1 MRKKMTMSIVLL
13 CLTAMVGQNQAGVV
27 EEFDSTNGGFSVV
40 NIGPLENEWTW
51 TPGSWLV
58 NGTENAYEY
67 TPTSSA
73 LNSPVFTVIQTGLVT
88 MQFEHRYSF
97 EFDGTTRWDGGQ
109 VRVSING
116 GPYEPVLE
124 ANFTANG
131 YDGVITGNNILN
143 GQEGFNGTSA
153 GFAQGAFITSAV
165 SGTFSTGD
173 QVSVQFIGAWDE
185 AAKGFEPNWEID
197 RLEIQGVVIP
207 APGAL
212 LLGALGM
219 GLVGWLRR
227 RRTL

>member
-1 MRKKMTMSIVLL
+1 MRKRVMMSVVLL
-13 CLTAMVGQNQAGVV
+13 CLTAMVGQNQAGLV
-27 EEFDSTNGGFSVV
+27 EEFNSTNGGFSVV
-40 NIGPLENEWTW
+40 NIGPLENVWTW

-58 NGTENAYEY
+58 NGTANAGS
-67 TPTSSA
+67 PSSSA
-73 LNSPVFTVIQTGLVT
+73 LTSPVFTVIQTGPVT

-97 EFDGTTRWDGGQ
+97 EFDGTRWDGGQ

-116 GPYEPVLE
+116 GPYQPVPG

-131 YDGVITGNNILN
+131 YDGVITGNNILKD
-143 GQEGFNGTSA
+143 QEGFNGTSA
-153 GFAQGAFITSAV
+153 GFAPGVFITSEV
-165 SGTFSTGD
+165 GGTFSTGD
-173 QVSVQFIGAWDE
+173 HLSVQFIGAWDE
-185 AAKGFEPNWEID
+185 YVKGDVPNWEIN

-212 LLGALGM
+212 LLGAIGT

>member
-1 MRKKMTMSIVLL
+1 MKKKMTMSVVLL
-13 CLTAMVGQNQAGVV
+13 CLTAMVGQNQAGLV
-27 EEFDSTNGGFSVV
+27 EEFNSTNGGFSVV
-40 NIGPLENEWTW
+40 NLGPLENEWTW

-58 NGTENAYEY
+58 NGTENAGY
-67 TPTSSA
+67 PSSSA
-73 LNSPVFTVIQTGLVT
+73 LTSPVFTVIQTGPVT

-97 EFDGTTRWDGGQ
+97 ELYFPTRWDGGQ
-109 VRVSING
+109 VRISING
-116 GPYEPVLE
+116 GPYEPVPG

-131 YDGVITGNNILN
+131 YDGLITGNNILN

-185 AAKGFEPNWEID
+185 FAKGSEPNWEID

-212 LLGALGM
+212 LLGAIGM